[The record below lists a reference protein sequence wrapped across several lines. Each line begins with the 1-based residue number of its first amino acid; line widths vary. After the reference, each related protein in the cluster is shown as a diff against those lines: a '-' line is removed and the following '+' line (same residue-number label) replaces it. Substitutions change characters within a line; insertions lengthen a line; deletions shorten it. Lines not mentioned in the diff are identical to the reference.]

1 MSKFTKPKGTRVD
14 GTPYSTQICA
24 KADREVTEDGDCT
37 KLKTYAIHIRL
48 DYPCSSP
55 KTATTR
61 MIDDNFVWYRLYQT
75 KGRGNAVVQAA
86 NWFTDLRFKGGIG
99 KILQGKEAYECVVV
113 DDPWN
118 ECSYGSEFNPIRPVN
133 RLLDEE
139 TKERVIEE
147 SKGNLKLAD
156 RPFQRGQSHPSL
168 EWVEGAKR
176 VDNSPIKVGLNSLN
190 PSPSMKDSIDK
201 AVDRA
206 SERKRNKQVPW
217 LKEVEIQESRRI
229 VRKMRDKGT
238 IEHSSA
244 FRKRIKSKKSELR
257 VASAAA
263 KWKNRDLAKAKK
275 KVSTQKKTEKTSAAN
290 GKASIKEWILAEEK
304 KSLKNKNLANAMA
317 EKRQGEMKNADND
330 RRIGEDNRKVA

>member
-1 MSKFTKPKGTRVD
+1 MSKFTKPKGVRAN
-14 GTPYSTQICA
+14 GLPYSTQICA
-24 KADREVTEDGDCT
+24 KADTERQADGDCT

-156 RPFQRGQSHPSL
+156 RPFQRGQSYPSL
-168 EWVEGAKR
+168 EWVEGAKK
-176 VDNSPIKVGLNSLN
+176 VDDSPIKVGPNTVD
-190 PSPSMKDSIDK
+190 PSKTGMRNAMNK
-201 AVDRA
+201 AVVRA
-206 SERKRNKQVPW
+206 SERKKNKQESW
-217 LKEVEIQESRRI
+217 FKEVHNQDNRRL
-229 VRKMRDKGT
+229 VKKMREIGAIVHNK
-238 IEHSSA
+238 EREKK
-244 FRKRIKSKKSELR
+244 RKTPII
-257 VASAAA
+257 
-263 KWKNRDLAKAKK
+263 KK
-275 KVSTQKKTEKTSAAN
+275 KRVTAKQKEILKLELD
-290 GKASIKEWILAEEK
+290 EWIEKEEK
-304 KSLKNKNLANAMA
+304 RALARKKIVKNNLT
-317 EKRQGEMKNADND
+317 K
-330 RRIGEDNRKVA
+330 I